1 MLGTLIRQ
9 ERLRQGISQEALC
22 HGICSASYL
31 SKIENDAV
39 ECSNEIYEKLFA
51 QLKINY
57 IADEELVAALD
68 REYERVFSVLHS
80 EGYFYVE
87 NTGIAVSQLCKKMR
101 YSPRHIEASLLYA
114 LNIFFETGEAD
125 ACLLDFSPSVLSE
138 GAKELQALTRALH
151 LSKKRCFSEAMA
163 TIQSIGASSEPWTT
177 QAIGLYC
184 YKMGHYGRAEEKLRL
199 AYSAFA
205 EGGYIH
211 AMLDTALLLAATGS
225 GSADIA
231 SMHRWAQIARRI
243 NSVVGNQRAEVTLS
257 YNLGATCLMLGNV
270 ERGLKYLEEC
280 RKAAEYITGTSPIV
294 LSMLYQKLAFACV
307 LMRKTEA
314 AKDYLSRID
323 EDELQ
328 GHLHSFSSVIRYIL
342 VHPDW
347 QADPLCCEMLERCYI
362 EASENEDIG
371 FARFYVFYLLESYK
385 AQRKYKNAC
394 VLLEQT
400 SFINN
405 GIYPD

>member
-9 ERLRQGISQEALC
+9 ERLRQRISQEALC
-22 HGICSASYL
+22 YGICSASYL

-51 QLKINY
+51 QLKIIY
-57 IADEELVAALD
+57 IADEDLVTALD
-68 REYERVFSVLHS
+68 REYENVFSILRS

-87 NTGIAVSQLCKKMR
+87 DMGVSVSQLCQKLR
-101 YSPRHIEASLLYA
+101 YSPRHIEASLLCA
-114 LNIFFETGEAD
+114 LNIFFETGEVD
-125 ACLLDFSPSVLSE
+125 SSLLDLPSSALSE
-138 GAKELQALTRALH
+138 DAKELRALIRALY
-151 LSKKRCFSEAMA
+151 LSKRRCFPAAMA
-163 TIQSIGASSEPWTT
+163 AIQSIEASSEPWTT

-184 YKMGHYGRAEEKLRL
+184 YKMGHYGRAEEKLRF
-199 AYSAFA
+199 AYSGFA
-205 EGGYIH
+205 DGGYIH

-231 SMHRWAQIARRI
+231 SMHRWAQITRRI
-243 NSVVGNQRAEVTLS
+243 NAVVGNQRVEISLS

-270 ERGLKYLEEC
+270 EQGLTHLEEC
-280 RKAAEYITGTSPIV
+280 RKAAEYITGPSPLI
-294 LSMLYQKLAFACV
+294 LSMLYQKLAFACA
-307 LMRKTEA
+307 LTGKTEA
-314 AKDYLSRID
+314 AQDFLAKIN
-323 EDELQ
+323 EDELH
-328 GHLHSFSSVIRYIL
+328 GHLHSFSAVIRYIL
-342 VHPDW
+342 VHPSW
-347 QADPLCCEMLERCYI
+347 QADPICCEMLERCYI
-362 EASENEDIG
+362 EASESEDIG